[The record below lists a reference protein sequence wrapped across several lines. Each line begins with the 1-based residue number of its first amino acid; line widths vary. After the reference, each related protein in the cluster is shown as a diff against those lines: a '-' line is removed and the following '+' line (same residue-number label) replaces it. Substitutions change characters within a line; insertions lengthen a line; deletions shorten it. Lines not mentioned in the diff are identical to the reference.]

1 VVRKMVHKQN
11 GEG

>member
-1 VVRKMVHKQN
+1 VVRKMVHKEN